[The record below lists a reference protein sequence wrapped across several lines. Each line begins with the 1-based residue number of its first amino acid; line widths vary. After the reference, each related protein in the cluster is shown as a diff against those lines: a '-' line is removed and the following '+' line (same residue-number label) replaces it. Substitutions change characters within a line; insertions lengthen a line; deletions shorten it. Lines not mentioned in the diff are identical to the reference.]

1 MDETA
6 QDVSAEQVTDANP
19 QEQQD
24 TKKPFL
30 KTWKP
35 WVIALALIFFW
46 AWCQNPANSYDAKQK
61 EKSRAEFSAAI
72 ESLVSQSFD
81 GCKVEQDG
89 DILTV
94 SMWSKEVTVYS
105 AALLVA
111 TGDMASINK
120 MESSLQILCETT
132 QSKADEMNTGLIVR
146 VQLMDG
152 SNTSNPLCVIQNGEF
167 VQHFVD

>member
-1 MDETA
+1 MEEITQEVPTQQAADT
-6 QDVSAEQVTDANP
+6 QP
-19 QEQQD
+19 QEPQN
-24 TKKPFL
+24 TKKPFM

-35 WVIALALIFFW
+35 WVIALVLIFFW
-46 AWCQNPANSYDAKQK
+46 AWCQNPANSYDARQK

-81 GCKVEQDG
+81 GCKIEQDG
-89 DILTV
+89 DVLTV
-94 SMWSKEVTVYS
+94 SMWSKEVTFYS

-132 QSKADEMNTGLIVR
+132 QSKADEMNTELIVR
-146 VQLMDG
+146 LQLMDG
-152 SNTSNPLCVIQNGEF
+152 SNTSNPLCIIQNGEF

>member
-1 MDETA
+1 MEEIT
-6 QDVSAEQVTDANP
+6 QEVSTQQAAVTQP
-19 QEQQD
+19 QEPQN
-24 TKKPFL
+24 TKKPFM

-35 WVIALALIFFW
+35 WVIALVLIFFW
-46 AWCQNPANSYDAKQK
+46 AWCQNPANSYDARQK

-81 GCKVEQDG
+81 GCKIEQDG

-94 SMWSKEVTVYS
+94 SMWSKEVTFYS

-132 QSKADEMNTGLIVR
+132 QSKADEMNTELIVR
-146 VQLMDG
+146 LQLMDG
-152 SNTSNPLCVIQNGEF
+152 SNTSNPLCIIQNGEF